1 MAPAARSFGYEN
13 GAPLGADPRRV
24 CDRSGVEFDG
34 PSYAVETVLG

>member
-1 MAPAARSFGYEN
+1 MAPAARSFGYED
-13 GAPLGADPRRV
+13 GAPLGAALRRV